1 MDNKKIAKELLKVS
15 KFLRA
20 NENWVNEIVAHI
32 DAIKN
37 EASQMD
43 DYLYEYNAEMIEAAH
58 GNLKD
63 MEINRTKHELQAIQ
77 RQAEEMKKKMEIVR
91 TMWQKAG

>member
-15 KFLRA
+15 KFLR
-20 NENWVNEIVAHI
+20 
-32 DAIKN
+32 AIKN